1 MAKAINQNDIL
12 DVIKS
17 QVDSFGDLIKIIHSK
32 IEKPKL
38 NQETIIKNIEIV
50 KTILN
55 NIIIEFSTIQNLS
68 NKLIS
73 LNYSSITQTVKN
85 VCGVFDEISSLKIPV
100 VSWMILFKLR
110 LGVKHIGKF
119 LKALDNI
126 PNVDWKSI
134 SSTLNASLIK
144 QSLRSIF
151 EIFSYIEGIK
161 INLFIS
167 VKLKLIRF
175 MLKSIVSF
183 VNKSSKNLPDIKTAI
198 GFVGLYVSLRMIH
211 AIIAMVK
218 TIKIGFWFFIH
229 MWRVKKAIK
238 KMVILMKSLTILSKY
253 SNMIKKTTI
262 NLTELLISLFLL
274 KQSILIIKSIR
285 LGLFFKR
292 KLNKIAKVITQLSEI
307 IRRMREMGSTKGVA
321 RKLFILQ
328 TIIARLALLMT
339 TIILTTSILI
349 AFILISPVILL
360 CFWVFIKIIT
370 SLSYIIRGIL
380 KMRSMKGVARK
391 LFILQTI
398 ITSLA
403 LLMAAIILT
412 TPILIAFIL
421 ISPVILLCFWAFMKI
436 ITFLVKIISKGIT
449 VKTFA
454 ALFLLSMVILGFIA
468 ITIGLFIIMQL
479 AIPLI
484 KGIPMLLLFFV
495 GLAVIV
501 ALIVG
506 IGFLAS
512 KIPFNSI
519 LGLMMVVVILTLML
533 IIAGEVF
540 LISLMASSIVEN
552 AGDIFISLAIIAGVA
567 AAAVGLG
574 FLGMSIAPIIGL
586 AMVGLGMIMLTVG
599 MIFVLAL
606 MLLVIQSLSLDPDI
620 VKEKVR
626 TVIETAKSVITTL
639 FQKDEE
645 EDNETDKSWIESV
658 LSFLG
663 EGFIMIMQ
671 AILAIAFLALSIVT
685 ILLVLFLAAELR
697 LLQEIDL
704 KPELVKKNVAT
715 VIETAKS
722 VITTL
727 FQKDEEGD
735 KDSNKD
741 WIRDVIEF
749 LGIDKLKFIVDAIM
763 AIGLLALMVVSVLLL
778 VELAKNLE
786 YIQGINLN
794 DTDVISKTNTII
806 NTANLVVKEMTKPD
820 TTKEHKDEK
829 GILSGILDALIPDDL
844 EKMLDALK
852 VIGRVGM
859 QFACIYLLKTLAENL
874 VTIKEFPDMVGI
886 TEKVSTITST
896 ADELIKKILG
906 NEGEK
911 LDFNKSKD
919 RLNTLDRVL
928 TIFKNF
934 SNYTDVGN
942 AEKLTNNYIRFMDKI
957 DTVDLEKLQT
967 TERLFKNM
975 AEFSESISG
984 NFDKLADALNEKIAP
999 LLEKLDKGIQD
1010 LNNDVN
1016 NNSKKQL
1023 QATAESNL
1031 ADASSD
1037 TLKNA
1042 AGEDK
1047 DKLDKLTTQQ
1057 KAAQDKDKKK
1067 YQGMQD
1073 IMDIL
1078 LGQGG
1083 YKGVKITSK

>member
-1 MAKAINQNDIL
+1 MAKAINQNDIIEIIKTKIEFLNSITDVVLAGLNNTNIAKVAEINYGQLFYALNKIFGEDGIVFQIITKNNQLTKLKIKPMNPDAIINVFNNIFKILIEIRKFSLRKLKKINQRL
-12 DVIKS
+12 DVIENSLRKIVNIS
-17 QVDSFGDLIKIIHSK
+17 ESLKNIKIDNNAIKSIDNVRVVINKIISIFTNVIISALLAPFAMIAMIVLTVALLAFIPLFNAMSFVSK
-32 IEKPKL
+32 FIVVISFVAFNSFKRSIKAIKL
-38 NQETIIKNIEIV
+38 IFA
-50 KTILN
+50 
-55 NIIIEFSTIQNLS
+55 NIIIAALLAPFAMIAMIVLTVALLAFIPLFTIMTMVSKFIVVISFAAFNSFKRSIKAIKLIFANIIIAALLAPFAVIAMIIVTIALLTFIPIILVLRLIS
-68 NKLIS
+68 KLIS
-73 LNYSSITQTVKN
+73 KSSIAIKRLSIIFTCLIFIFLQ
-85 VCGVFDEISSLKIPV
+85 I
-100 VSWMILFKLR
+100 IL
-110 LGVKHIGKF
+110 LGV
-119 LKALDNI
+119 L
-126 PNVDWKSI
+126 SI
-134 SSTLNASLIK
+134 LA
-144 QSLRSIF
+144 
-151 EIFSYIEGIK
+151 
-161 INLFIS
+161 
-167 VKLKLIRF
+167 
-175 MLKSIVSF
+175 IV
-183 VNKSSKNLPDIKTAI
+183 
-198 GFVGLYVSLRMIH
+198 
-211 AIIAMVK
+211 AIIPTVVFMGML
-218 TIKIGFWFFIH
+218 IGLIF
-229 MWRVKKAIK
+229 
-238 KMVILMKSLTILSKY
+238 
-253 SNMIKKTTI
+253 MIK
-262 NLTELLISLFLL
+262 
-274 KQSILIIKSIR
+274 
-285 LGLFFKR
+285 
-292 KLNKIAKVITQLSEI
+292 
-307 IRRMREMGSTKGVA
+307 
-321 RKLFILQ
+321 
-328 TIIARLALLMT
+328 
-339 TIILTTSILI
+339 
-349 AFILISPVILL
+349 
-360 CFWVFIKIIT
+360 
-370 SLSYIIRGIL
+370 
-380 KMRSMKGVARK
+380 
-391 LFILQTI
+391 
-398 ITSLA
+398 
-403 LLMAAIILT
+403 
-412 TPILIAFIL
+412 
-421 ISPVILLCFWAFMKI
+421 
-436 ITFLVKIISKGIT
+436 LVGK
-449 VKTFA
+449 
-454 ALFLLSMVILGFIA
+454 
-468 ITIGLFIIMQL
+468 
-479 AIPLI
+479 
-484 KGIPMLLLFFV
+484 
-495 GLAVIV
+495 
-501 ALIVG
+501 
-506 IGFLAS
+506 LAS
-512 KIPFNSI
+512 KIPLKSI
-519 LGLMMVVVILTLML
+519 LGLIMLSVVLMLML

-586 AMVGLGMIMLTVG
+586 AMVGLGMIMFTVG

-606 MLLVIQSLSLDPDI
+606 MLLVIQSLSLDPNI
-620 VKEKVR
+620 IKEKVR
-626 TVIETAKSVITTL
+626 TVIDTALLVIELL
-639 FQKDEE
+639 F
-645 EDNETDKSWIESV
+645 ETDASKDDEGGEKGWFDSV

-663 EGFIMIMQ
+663 KGFIMIIK

-685 ILLVLFLAAELR
+685 ILLVLFLATELN
-697 LLQEIDL
+697 LLQKIDLQPGVIKQNVATVIDTALMVISSLFDREKQTDNETDKSWIESVLSFLGKGFIMIMQAIIAIAFLALSIVTILLILFLADKLSSLQKIDL

-722 VITTL
+722 VIATL

-786 YIQGINLN
+786 YIQGVNLN